1 MFLLNKEMNLFE
13 YKSTYTTTFYHYH
26 VGFRHISI
34 LCSNDRN
41 GTNVLRSRS
50 RNKVLFEKFF
60 NELRKKTFF
69 IYVGLL

>member
-13 YKSTYTTTFYHYH
+13 YKSTYTTTFLSLSCWFQTYFY
-26 VGFRHISI
+26 I
-34 LCSNDRN
+34 SNDRN